1 MAELA
6 LAITGIA
13 LTWKN
18 ILDFGKLIMDL
29 LGDDDWER
37 RGLLYNLKTKDI
49 LLKDWGDYYGVD
61 RDSGTFHKFEP
72 QRKEFIL
79 KVIFRLHDS
88 RMRAFKILRERYG
101 LSIVDDE
108 EYKGPDLS
116 RKAKGFARMIDKAK
130 TVSRKT
136 KDKGMWLSHDQRA
149 VKELIDDADEQ
160 YRHLKELT
168 FESIPFI
175 LSVIGPQESPHNL
188 KDNLVV
194 LQTRAK
200 QENQKELD
208 HLRKTPT
215 RHIEEESSETDRAT
229 AVSYATQSIASCNQA
244 ERVRELVN
252 EGYALFVDTRI
263 IEGVHD
269 WWLEEG
275 SGSLVFETSYSA
287 GDNTSAVACAA
298 VYYLAS
304 CHKIIY
310 VFDADEQKS
319 SFLQLAEMVSTV
331 TIMLTYLAGDLIDAS
346 ELFLLDGTN
355 DSMTVGDGDLQLA
368 IGAFEKLVGQFL
380 ARTDQRL
387 LIIIDGLDDL
397 VDRSTDEPV
406 LPTIRSILQ
415 SLERICCGRAVERPV
430 VKILL
435 GCKGAA
441 TVVSEYVQDTEVLTV
456 MGRARRKENIMEGL
470 AERW

>member
-6 LAITGIA
+6 LAIAGIA

-18 ILDFGKLIMDL
+18 ILDFGKVIMDL
-29 LGDDDWER
+29 LADDDWER
-37 RGLLYNLKTKDI
+37 RGLC
-49 LLKDWGDYYGVD
+49 
-61 RDSGTFHKFEP
+61 GTFHKFEL

-79 KVIFRLHDS
+79 QVIFRLHDS
-88 RMRAFKILRERYG
+88 RVRAFKILRERYA
-101 LSIVDDE
+101 LSGVDDE
-108 EYKGPDLS
+108 EYQGPDLS

-130 TVSRKT
+130 SVSRKT

-175 LSVIGPQESPHNL
+175 LNVIGSQGKNHDVQENL
-188 KDNLVV
+188 AV

-200 QENQKELD
+200 QENQKELA
-208 HLRKTPT
+208 HLRKTSSP
-215 RHIEEESSETDRAT
+215 RGGEESSESDRAT
-229 AVSYATQSIASCNQA
+229 AVGYATQSIASCNQA

-269 WWLEEG
+269 WWLDEG
-275 SGSLVFETSYSA
+275 SGSLVLETPYSV

-310 VFDADEQKS
+310 VLDLDDKKPS
-319 SFLQLAEMVSTV
+319 SVQLAEMVGTV
-331 TIMLTYLAGDLIDAS
+331 TMMLTYLAGESIDARD
-346 ELFLLDGTN
+346 LPLLDGITG
-355 DSMTVGDGDLQLA
+355 SMTADHGDLQLA
-368 IGAFEKLVGQFL
+368 VGAFEKLIGQFL
-380 ARTDQRL
+380 AGTDQRF

-397 VDRSTDEPV
+397 VDRNTDEPV
-406 LPTIRSILQ
+406 LAAIRSLLQ
-415 SLERICCGRAVERPV
+415 SLARICGRRAAKQPV

-441 TVVSEYVQDTEVLTV
+441 TVISEYVSDTEILTV
-456 MGRARRKENIMEGL
+456 MDRPQRKENVMEGL

>member
-6 LAITGIA
+6 LAIAGIA

-61 RDSGTFHKFEP
+61 RDSGTFHNFAP

-88 RMRAFKILRERYG
+88 RMRAFKILSERYA
-101 LSIVDDE
+101 LSGVDDD
-108 EYKGPDLS
+108 EYEGPDLS

-130 TVSRKT
+130 TVSKKT

-175 LSVIGPQESPHNL
+175 LSVISSQQGRHSHQ
-188 KDNLVV
+188 DDLVV

-200 QENQKELD
+200 QENQRELD
-208 HLRKTPT
+208 HLRKTSTPK
-215 RHIEEESSETDRAT
+215 IEEEGSETDRAT

-252 EGYALFVDTRI
+252 EGYAMFVDTRI
-263 IEGVHD
+263 IEGIHD
-269 WWLEEG
+269 WWLDED
-275 SGSLVFETSYSA
+275 SGSLVLETPYVVGES
-287 GDNTSAVACAA
+287 TSAVACAV
-298 VYYLAS
+298 VYYLTS
-304 CHKIIY
+304 CHKLIY
-310 VFDADEQKS
+310 IFDPEEQQS
-319 SFLQLAEMVSTV
+319 SFIQLAEMVKTM
-331 TIMLTYLAGDLIDAS
+331 TMMLMYLAGDSIDPS
-346 ELFLLDGTN
+346 DMPSRDGNT
-355 DSMTVGDGDLQLA
+355 DPMTMGEGDLRLA
-368 IGAFEKLVGQFL
+368 IGTFEKLVDQFVGR
-380 ARTDQRL
+380 ADRCL

-397 VDRSTDEPV
+397 VDQSTDVPV
-406 LPTIRSILQ
+406 LTTIRLLLQ
-415 SLERICCGRAVERPV
+415 SLARISTGRAARRPT
-430 VKILL
+430 VKILM

-441 TVVSEYVQDTEVLTV
+441 TVISEYVEDTAVLTV
-456 MGRARRKENIMEGL
+456 MDRPRRKENIMEGL